1 MVVWLVMQAAA
12 YAKTVPDIPRVVT
25 HDLEAAGKLEGG
37 ALTLRLEIREA
48 AWHPGAKDGPSM
60 PILAFAE
67 EGKSPSVP
75 GPMIRVQQGTSIHVS
90 VKNTTLFHASVH
102 GLHARPGVA
111 SDVLKIPPQGTR
123 RIFPS
128 R

>member
-1 MVVWLVMQAAA
+1 MNCRQVPYGCAKLTVVWLVMQAAA

-25 HDLEAAGKLEGG
+25 HDNLEAAGKLEGG

-48 AWHPGAKDGPSM
+48 EWHPDAKDGPSM

-75 GPMIRVQQGTSIHVS
+75 GPMIRVQRGTTRWRLGVS
-90 VKNTTLFHASVH
+90 
-102 GLHARPGVA
+102 
-111 SDVLKIPPQGTR
+111 
-123 RIFPS
+123 
-128 R
+128 